1 MNLPNTKFFSY
12 YPTSECWAWIL
23 SSESFSKLSSSPI
36 ILHFFC
42 TTLSSFITA
51 GTADTDNKSEDNS
64 VLLCYSLTAALIHMI
79 LVTMQAFTLTILAV
93 LHFLTIQYYVHNF
106 CKQAPTLTIDA
117 LY

>member
-1 MNLPNTKFFSY
+1 MLGMDPVQWIFLQTKFFSY
-12 YPTSECWAWIL
+12 H
-23 SSESFSKLSSSPI
+23 SP
-36 ILHFFC
+36 
-42 TTLSSFITA
+42 TLSSFITA